1 MKKGS
6 VCLNDDEEAKLSLKE
21 IKIYFLF
28 DLIKGEYTKKSAP
41 YSLQTGRTLNNK
53 VL

>member
-1 MKKGS
+1 M
-6 VCLNDDEEAKLSLKE
+6 NDDEEAKLSLKE

-28 DLIKGEYTKKSAP
+28 DLIKGEYTKKEC
-41 YSLQTGRTLNNK
+41 SLQFADRRTLNNK